1 MNKRVILICICI
13 LALATG
19 LAWAG
24 EAAKGGSAGSPK
36 GKAHGAAAGAE
47 HGMDMAAMKAEMMKC
62 AVCKNMAPQVETFMP
77 IMTMDSAKLN
87 DGVMMMHGV
96 SDPSKA
102 AEFHALCSQMAKA
115 GEATMTMTDEQAK
128 TELCPFC
135 QGIRSAMKSGAKMS
149 KGETKLGD
157 VMVMTSA
164 DPAVQTQLFALAD
177 QCAMMS
183 EMMSTHKDMAKK

>member
-1 MNKRVILICICI
+1 MTKRVILICICI

-24 EAAKGGSAGSPK
+24 DAAKA
-36 GKAHGAAAGAE
+36 KAKAEGAAAHSHGA
-47 HGMDMAAMKAEMMKC
+47 DAAAMHAEMMKC
-62 AVCKNMAPQVETFMP
+62 AVCKNMAPHMETFMP
-77 IMTMDSAKLN
+77 IMTMDVAKLN

-102 AEFHALCSQMAKA
+102 AEFHALCAQMSAA
-115 GEATMTMTDEQAK
+115 GEATMKMTDEQAK
-128 TELCPFC
+128 TELCSFC

-149 KGETKLGD
+149 QGQTKLSD

-183 EMMSTHKDMAKK
+183 EMMSKDMAKK